1 MPDAPASTVPVLLP
15 LPLAGPLDYRADA
28 DIPPGSFVAV
38 GLGPRRVIGVVWDG
52 AAGEVPAERLKPVIE
67 VLPAPPR
74 RVCALAAAGLA
85 ALAGAKL
92 TPARRRVLET
102 LRDGGA
108 AAVAEIAR
116 RAGCGA
122 GVVRGLIAAGLAEE
136 TLVPAAPPAPPAP
149 ACEAARLGLS
159 PDQARA
165 AAELTA
171 QVAAGG
177 FGVTLLDGVTGAG
190 KTETYFAA
198 IAAALAA
205 GKQVLVLLPEIALG
219 AQWLDRFRRRFA

>member
-67 VLPAPPR
+67 VLPTPPLPAAMRRFIERVAGYTLAPP
-74 RVCALAAAGLA
+74 
-85 ALAGAKL
+85 GA
-92 TPARRRVLET
+92 VL
-102 LRDGGA
+102 RMAMSDGGA

-149 ACEAARLGLS
+149 ACE
-159 PDQARA
+159 
-165 AAELTA
+165 
-171 QVAAGG
+171 
-177 FGVTLLDGVTGAG
+177 
-190 KTETYFAA
+190 
-198 IAAALAA
+198 
-205 GKQVLVLLPEIALG
+205 
-219 AQWLDRFRRRFA
+219 